1 MLVVVKTTIDIP
13 EPLYKRAKIKALERG
28 ETLRQVVLAALA
40 HDLDAPGCTSRKAS
54 FAQRRSILPAFAVH
68 EAKGSYR
75 VKGGHADITRLISE
89 ERDER

>member
-1 MLVVVKTTIDIP
+1 MKTTIDIP

-40 HDLDAPGCTSRKAS
+40 NDLDAPGLAVREGS
-54 FAQRRSILPAFAVH
+54 FAQRRILTPAFVAH

-75 VKGGHADITRLISE
+75 TQACQPDITRLISE